1 MGKLDGKV
9 AIVTG
14 AGSGIGRVT
23 SLLFAQEGA
32 WVIAADING
41 SEEQVAREIGDAA
54 IAVRTDVT
62 KPEQVEAMAAVAR
75 ERFGR
80 LDVLF
85 NNAGIAGDARLGPAS
100 PIHQCS
106 LEQFDRILDV
116 NLRAVF
122 LVMRACIPLMLESGG
137 GSIINAGSIMGLV
150 GSPNSPAYCASK
162 AGVHLLTRVAALEY
176 AAHNIR
182 VNATAP
188 GVVETQLTGP
198 YLATAQGK
206 ERMTAMHPLGRTGTP
221 EEIARVVLFL
231 ASDDAS
237 FVTGAIWPIDGG
249 HTASGFGVQLPR

>member
-14 AGSGIGRVT
+14 AGSGIGRAT
-23 SLLFAQEGA
+23 SLLFAKEGA
-32 WVIAADING
+32 RVIVADVNG
-41 SEEQVAREIGDAA
+41 SEQQVAREIGDAA
-54 IAVRTDVT
+54 VPVRVDVT
-62 KPEQVEAMAAVAR
+62 KPEQVEAMAAAAKSH
-75 ERFGR
+75 FGG
-80 LDVLF
+80 LHVLF
-85 NNAGIAGDARLGPAS
+85 NNAGIAGDARLGAVS
-100 PIHQCS
+100 PIHECT
-106 LEQFDRILDV
+106 LEQFDRIIDV

-122 LVMRACIPLMLESGG
+122 LVIRACIPLMLAGGG

-150 GSPNSPAYCASK
+150 GSPNSPAYGASK

-176 AAHNIR
+176 AASNIR

-188 GVVETQLTGP
+188 GVIETQLTNP

-221 EEIARVVLFL
+221 EEIASVVLFL

-249 HTASGFGVQLPR
+249 HTASGFSVQLPH